1 MDAGSIPAAST
12 KKDVIIFS
20 RKTLLV
26 FFSLFIITGCVSN
39 QTVQTVQVG
48 DFDMNCAQL
57 NMELTNLGAKFEEV
71 KSESGATGDNVALG
85 FFFWPEIIVNE
96 QQAKK
101 NQDSIN
107 ARLTHLTKL
116 YSGKCLKD

>member
-1 MDAGSIPAAST
+1 ML
-12 KKDVIIFS
+12 IFFYE
-20 RKTLLV
+20 KNCFN

-39 QTVQTVQVG
+39 QTVQTVQAA

-85 FFFWPEIIVNE
+85 FFFWPGIIVNE

-107 ARLTHLTKL
+107 ARLTHLTEL

>member
-1 MDAGSIPAAST
+1 MIA
-12 KKDVIIFS
+12 
-20 RKTLLV
+20 
-26 FFSLFIITGCVSN
+26 GCVSN
-39 QTVQTVQVG
+39 QTVQTVQTG

-85 FFFWPEIIVNE
+85 FFFWPGIIVNE

>member
-1 MDAGSIPAAST
+1 LDAGSIPAAST
-12 KKDVIIFS
+12 KKCYYFNAK
-20 RKTLLV
+20 KTLII
-26 FFSLFIITGCVSN
+26 FFSLLIIAGCVSN
-39 QTVQTVQVG
+39 QTVQTVQAG

-85 FFFWPEIIVNE
+85 FFFWPGIIVNE

>member
-1 MDAGSIPAAST
+1 M
-12 KKDVIIFS
+12 KKTLIIF
-20 RKTLLV
+20 
-26 FFSLFIITGCVSN
+26 FSILIITGCVSN
-39 QTVQTVQVG
+39 QTVQTVQAG

-85 FFFWPEIIVNE
+85 FFFWPGIIVNE